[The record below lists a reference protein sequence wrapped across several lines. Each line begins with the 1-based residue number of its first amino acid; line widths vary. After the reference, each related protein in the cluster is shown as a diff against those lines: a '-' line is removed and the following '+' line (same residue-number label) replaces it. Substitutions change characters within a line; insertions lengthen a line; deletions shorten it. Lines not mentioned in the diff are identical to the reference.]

1 MKFKFLTVVSLLVTT
16 VSLVVT
22 FVNYQTISKLK
33 ADQQVISDRL
43 ARKSNT
49 NLVTNQNKATTSQ
62 PTGTPTVDNSFNITS
77 QNSAYASDTQSGKLV
92 NLLTESLTYSKG
104 SDLRQSFDKNKNNL
118 TGSIW
123 RDVYGK
129 LKSTGEPAINAFASE
144 IDTLKKT
151 SKVSQ
156 VNLTKN
162 LDGTYMIILTVTQGG
177 DKAAGAVNGSSIY
190 QFQAKPIE
198 SGFETTLLNV
208 LTVSKT

>member
-62 PTGTPTVDNSFNITS
+62 PTGTPTVDNSFKITS

-104 SDLRQSFDKNKNNL
+104 SDLSQSFDKNKNSL

-177 DKAAGAVNGSSIY
+177 DKASGAVNGSSIY
-190 QFQAKPIE
+190 QFQAKPTE
-198 SGFETTLLNV
+198 TGFETTLLNI
-208 LTVSKT
+208 LTPAS

>member
-62 PTGTPTVDNSFNITS
+62 PTGTPTVDNSFKITS

-104 SDLRQSFDKNKNNL
+104 SDLSQSFDKNKNSL

-177 DKAAGAVNGSSIY
+177 DKASGAVNGSSIY
-190 QFQAKPIE
+190 QFQAKPTE
-198 SGFETTLLNV
+198 TGFETTLLNI
-208 LTVSKT
+208 LTPTS

>member
-1 MKFKFLTVVSLLVTT
+1 MKFKFLTVVSSLVTIFA
-16 VSLVVT
+16 LGIA

-33 ADQQVISDRL
+33 ADRQVISDRI

-49 NLVTNQNKATTSQ
+49 NLVTNQDKDTPSH
-62 PTGTPTVDNSFNITS
+62 PIGTPTVDNSFKITS

-104 SDLRQSFDKNKNNL
+104 SDLRQSFDKNKSSL

-123 RDVYGK
+123 HDIYGK

-162 LDGTYMIILTVTQGG
+162 SDGTYTIILTVTQGG

-190 QFQAKPIE
+190 QFQAKPTE
-198 SGFETTLLNV
+198 TGFETTLLNI
-208 LTVSKT
+208 LTPAS

>member
-1 MKFKFLTVVSLLVTT
+1 MKFKFLTVVSALVTI
-16 VSLVVT
+16 VALVVAL
-22 FVNYQTISKLK
+22 VNYQTIAKLK
-33 ADQQVISDRL
+33 ADQQVISDRI

-49 NLVTNQNKATTSQ
+49 NLVTNQNKDTTNQ
-62 PTGTPTVDNSFNITS
+62 PIGTPTVDNSFEITS
-77 QNSAYASDTQSGKLV
+77 QNSAYAADTQSGKLV

-104 SDLRQSFDKNKNNL
+104 SDLRQSFDKNKSIL

-123 RDVYGK
+123 SDIYGK

-162 LDGTYMIILTVTQGG
+162 SDGTYMIILTVTQGG

-190 QFQAKPIE
+190 QFQAKPTE
-198 SGFETTLLNV
+198 TGFETTLLNI
-208 LTVSKT
+208 LTPAS

>member
-49 NLVTNQNKATTSQ
+49 NLVTNQDKDTTSQ
-62 PTGTPTVDNSFNITS
+62 PIGTPTVDNSFKITS

-104 SDLRQSFDKNKNNL
+104 SDLRQSFDKNKSSL

-123 RDVYGK
+123 LDIYGK

-162 LDGTYMIILTVTQGG
+162 SDGTYMIILTVTQGG
-177 DKAAGAVNGSSIY
+177 DKATGAVNGSSIY
-190 QFQAKPIE
+190 QFQAKPTE
-198 SGFETTLLNV
+198 TGFETTLLNI
-208 LTVSKT
+208 LTPAS

>member
-1 MKFKFLTVVSLLVTT
+1 MKFKVLTVVSALVTI
-16 VSLVVT
+16 VALVVT
-22 FVNYQTISKLK
+22 LVNYQTIAKLK
-33 ADQQVISDRL
+33 ADQQVISDRI

-49 NLVTNQNKATTSQ
+49 NLVTNQNKDTTNQ
-62 PTGTPTVDNSFNITS
+62 PIGTPTVDNSFEITS
-77 QNSAYASDTQSGKLV
+77 QNSAYAADTQSGKLV

-104 SDLRQSFDKNKNNL
+104 SDLRQSFDKNKSIL

-123 RDVYGK
+123 SDIYGK

-162 LDGTYMIILTVTQGG
+162 SDGTYMIILTVTQGG

-190 QFQAKPIE
+190 QFQAKPTE
-198 SGFETTLLNV
+198 TGFETTLLNI
-208 LTVSKT
+208 LTPAS

>member
-208 LTVSKT
+208 LTPAS

>member
-104 SDLRQSFDKNKNNL
+104 SDLRQSFDKNKNSL

-177 DKAAGAVNGSSIY
+177 DKASGAVNGSSIY
-190 QFQAKPIE
+190 QFQAKPTE
-198 SGFETTLLNV
+198 SGFETTLLNI
-208 LTVSKT
+208 LTPAS

>member
-62 PTGTPTVDNSFNITS
+62 PTGTPTVDNSFKITS

-104 SDLRQSFDKNKNNL
+104 SDLRQSFDKNKNSL

-177 DKAAGAVNGSSIY
+177 DKASGAVNGSSIY
-190 QFQAKPIE
+190 QIQAKPTE
-198 SGFETTLLNV
+198 SGFETTLLNI
-208 LTVSKT
+208 LTPAS